1 MTNPN
6 RAFFSEQHLPPPFS
20 PFPPLSFFPL
30 CSASTTFHAC
40 SRCFSSTYCRSY
52 CCFMGLVFSFP
63 VYAFVRLLTPLESWT
78 TRWSSA
84 TQLRC
89 RPSPRSH
96 IFARVCCMSWTLASS
111 AASPL
116 RISFRFS
123 RTSGRFSQRRY
134 DSLCHLNHRL
144 VTKNPPP
151 PPPPKKKTTHTYTH
165 IHTNNQDRQLPSRH
179 LPSAHFLLCFAF
191 SVPVSLPPPPLLFL
205 PLLPFLLF
213 SPQPLVIVVNKV
225 DTMKIEDAPEQFR
238 ERLKTYE
245 QEGVTVLGMS
255 TLSKEGVAHVKNT
268 ACDKLLSF
276 RIETK
281 SKNPTMMASINKLN
295 VATPR
300 PRDSKVWFLFFDFFF
315 SIKD

>member
-151 PPPPKKKTTHTYTH
+151 PKKKNHTH
-165 IHTNNQDRQLPSRH
+165 IHTHTHEQPRQAITFETPALSSLFALFCVFCSCFSSSPS
-179 LPSAHFLLCFAF
+179 P
-191 SVPVSLPPPPLLFL
+191 PVSSPSPLPP
-205 PLLPFLLF
+205 LF
-213 SPQPLVIVVNKV
+213 STATCYCCEQGGH
-225 DTMKIEDAPEQFR
+225 DED
-238 ERLKTYE
+238 
-245 QEGVTVLGMS
+245 
-255 TLSKEGVAHVKNT
+255 
-268 ACDKLLSF
+268 
-276 RIETK
+276 
-281 SKNPTMMASINKLN
+281 
-295 VATPR
+295 
-300 PRDSKVWFLFFDFFF
+300 
-315 SIKD
+315 

>member
-144 VTKNPPP
+144 VTKKK
-151 PPPPKKKTTHTYTH
+151 PKKKPHTHTHTYTR
-165 IHTNNQDRQLPSRH
+165 TTKTGNYLRDTCPQLTFCFVLR
-179 LPSAHFLLCFAF
+179 FLFLF
-191 SVPVSLPPPPLLFL
+191 LFL
-205 PLLPFLLF
+205 PLPSCFFPF
-213 SPQPLVIVVNKV
+213 SPSSSFLH
-225 DTMKIEDAPEQFR
+225 
-238 ERLKTYE
+238 
-245 QEGVTVLGMS
+245 S
-255 TLSKEGVAHVKNT
+255 H
-268 ACDKLLSF
+268 LL
-276 RIETK
+276 
-281 SKNPTMMASINKLN
+281 L
-295 VATPR
+295 
-300 PRDSKVWFLFFDFFF
+300 L
-315 SIKD
+315 